1 VSESIQP
8 ILEDCKNSVRSAQ
21 EKLYQMYYPYA
32 MTVALPYLDGEEEAM
47 EVVNDGFMKVFRN
60 LDQYQ
65 PNQPFKGWFRRI
77 LINTA
82 IDYFRK
88 NKSRQHHLDTMDH
101 ATENWD
107 DSIIDTISADEILE
121 EVQKL
126 SPAYRMVFNLYALEG
141 YNHREI
147 AEKLHISEG
156 TSKSNLAKART
167 KLKSVLQSMNLS

>member
-1 VSESIQP
+1 
-8 ILEDCKNSVRSAQ
+8 
-21 EKLYQMYYPYA
+21 M
-32 MTVALPYLDGEEEAM
+32 
-47 EVVNDGFMKVFRN
+47 
-60 LDQYQ
+60 
-65 PNQPFKGWFRRI
+65 
-77 LINTA
+77 
-82 IDYFRK
+82 
-88 NKSRQHHLDTMDH
+88 DTMDH